1 MIKINYYHSE
11 STFSL
16 DCFFFFKNSC
26 YSKLE
31 KADIL
36 EMTVQH
42 LKNLKNQQNTGKSNS
57 SFPELF
63 ASDSNFMIMMRGFGS
78 LCCCDVTDQ

>member
-1 MIKINYYHSE
+1 
-11 STFSL
+11 
-16 DCFFFFKNSC
+16 
-26 YSKLE
+26 
-31 KADIL
+31 
-36 EMTVQH
+36 MTVQH

-78 LCCCDVTDQ
+78 LCCCDVTDQSESYAWVLGAKKWEFKAGYGPYEEVKPF